1 VTVEPTLGVAVL
13 LAKRAVR
20 MLQPSPNET
29 QAYALELKGI
39 EKSFPGVRVLKNVSF
54 ACRAG
59 EVHALMGENG
69 AGKSTLMRIIAGV
82 WKPESGHILVRGKEV
97 QIAGP
102 KQSQDLGIA
111 MVYQDTRLVPDLDVS
126 QNIWLGREPGGAIL
140 VDRRAMDRGA
150 QAMLDRLGVRI
161 PLDKPVRDLSI
172 SERQIVEI
180 SRALTTAPS
189 VLILDEPT
197 SALDAA
203 EIQHLF
209 AIVRQLKQARTA
221 VIFISHR
228 LPEVFAIADRITVLK
243 DGEVV
248 GTVDRDDVSHER
260 LVAMMV
266 GRELALA
273 YPPRTAVPAVDR
285 LIVENLSARGL
296 FANISFCAKAGEILG
311 LGGIQGN
318 GQGDVVRAIFGLTP
332 WTGSVTLNGA
342 LVRLGSP
349 ARAIRAGIVYVPG
362 ERHSEGL
369 FLPHSIRENISVP
382 HLFSWAG
389 LGVVPAARERQ
400 VTQHVIE
407 SFAVKTSSSEQTVAN
422 LSGGNQ
428 QKVVLGRW
436 TTGSPNVFIFED
448 PTRGV
453 DVATKLEL
461 YRRIR
466 SLAEAGAAV
475 ILVTSDLMELI
486 GLSDRIL
493 VFSRGRIVNEVA
505 GVDATEEG
513 IVGSATDA
521 GAEAVGVGPMIS
533 ATAEAP
539 KGIRW
544 RGPIVVRY
552 AGALLLAVLVLVLG
566 FGASRSSTF
575 FFTSRNLSNIASQ
588 VAPLALAALGQFSVI
603 LLGGIDLSVGPLI
616 SLITAITSFAAVA
629 EGFGG
634 VAAAVSISLAVGLVT
649 GLANAFL
656 IVRLRIPDLIAT
668 LATYSVV
675 FGAALIVRPSPGGL
689 VSETFIDFFSGDLGP
704 VPGSALVV
712 VALFFLTE
720 VILVR
725 GRLGQKLY
733 GVGSNS
739 EASRVVGIS
748 TNWVRAGAYMFCSL
762 CASAAG
768 LLIAARIGSGD
779 PQAGASFTLASVT
792 AVVVGGVS
800 VFGGRGTAIGVLL
813 GAIAVGV
820 MQNALNL
827 MHVSAYY
834 QYIWTGG
841 LTLIAVA
848 GYSLRVSRGNK

>member
-1 VTVEPTLGVAVL
+1 
-13 LAKRAVR
+13 
-20 MLQPSPNET
+20 MLQTNPNDMRMN
-29 QAYALELKGI
+29 ALELKGI
-39 EKSFPGVRVLKNVSF
+39 EKSFPGVRVLKDVSF

-59 EVHALMGENG
+59 EVHVLMGENG
-69 AGKSTLMRIIAGV
+69 AGKSTLMRIISGV
-82 WKPESGHILVRGKEV
+82 WKPQAGRIFVRGEEV

-111 MVYQDTRLVPDLDVS
+111 MVYQDTRLVPDLDVC
-126 QNIWLGREPGGAIL
+126 QNIWLGREPGGAIF
-140 VDRRAMDRGA
+140 VDRRAMGRGA
-150 QAMLDRLGVRI
+150 QAILERLGAPIDLGR
-161 PLDKPVRDLSI
+161 PVRDLSVA
-172 SERQIVEI
+172 ERQVVEI
-180 SRALTTAPS
+180 ARALTTEPS

-209 AIVRQLKQARTA
+209 TIVKELKRSGTAI
-221 VIFISHR
+221 IFISHR

-266 GRELALA
+266 GREIALA
-273 YPPRTAVPAVDR
+273 YPPRSTGAGAER
-285 LIVENLSARGL
+285 LVVENMTAAGVFEGVSFRAR
-296 FANISFCAKAGEILG
+296 AGEIVG

-318 GQGDVVRAIFGLTP
+318 GQADVVRAIFGLAL
-332 WTGSVTLNGA
+332 WTGSVKLDGEEA
-342 LVRLGSP
+342 ALGSP
-349 ARAIRAGIVYVPG
+349 ARAIKAGIVYVPG

-382 HLFSWAG
+382 HLFAWAG
-389 LGVVPAARERQ
+389 LGVIPAAKERQ
-400 VTQHVIE
+400 VTRDAIK
-407 SFAVKTSSSEQTVAN
+407 SFAVKTPSGEENVAN

-436 TTGSPNVFIFED
+436 TAGSPNVFIFED

-453 DVATKLEL
+453 DVATKLDL

-466 SLAEAGAAV
+466 ALAEDGAAV
-475 ILVTSDLMELI
+475 ILVSSDLLELI

-493 VFSRGRIVNEVA
+493 VFSRGRIVNEIA
-505 GVDATEEG
+505 GAEATEEG
-513 IVGSATDA
+513 IVGSATGA
-521 GAEAVGVGPMIS
+521 GGATVHGRISASQTAEAVQDNRRAGPL
-533 ATAEAP
+533 
-539 KGIRW
+539 
-544 RGPIVVRY
+544 VQRY
-552 AGALLLAVLVLVLG
+552 AGPLLLAVLILALV
-566 FGASRSSTF
+566 FGASRYSAF
-575 FFTSRNLSNIASQ
+575 FLTSRNLANIASQ

-616 SLITAITSFAAVA
+616 SLITAIASFAAVA
-629 EGFGG
+629 EGPEG
-634 VAAAVSISLAVGLVT
+634 VVVAIGAGLAAGLAT

-656 IVRLRIPDLIAT
+656 VVRLRIPDLIAT
-668 LATYSVV
+668 LSTYSVV
-675 FGAALIVRPSPGGL
+675 LGVALIVRPSPGGL
-689 VSETFIDFFSGDLGP
+689 ISETFIDFFSGAIGP
-704 VPGSALVV
+704 FPTAAVAIVLVF
-712 VALFFLTE
+712 VAAE
-720 VILVR
+720 VLLVR

-739 EASRVVGIS
+739 EASHVVGIAIDR
-748 TNWVRAGAYMFCSL
+748 VRAGAYVFCAF
-762 CASAAG
+762 CASVAG

-779 PQAGASFTLASVT
+779 PQAGTSFTLASIT

-834 QYIWTGG
+834 QYMWTGG
-841 LTLIAVA
+841 LTLIAVV
-848 GYSLRVSRGNK
+848 GYSFRMSVSKQR

>member
-1 VTVEPTLGVAVL
+1 
-13 LAKRAVR
+13 
-20 MLQPSPNET
+20 MLQPAANESRV
-29 QAYALELKGI
+29 YALELEGI

-82 WKPESGHILVRGKEV
+82 WKPEGGRILVRGVEAPIV
-97 QIAGP
+97 GP

-111 MVYQDTRLVPDLDVS
+111 MVYQDTRLVPDLDVA
-126 QNIWLGREPGGAIL
+126 QNIWLGREPGGAML
-140 VDRRAMDRGA
+140 VDRGVMDRGA
-150 QAMLDRLGVRI
+150 QAILDRLGLPI
-161 PLDKPVRDLSI
+161 PLDKPVRELSV
-172 SERQIVEI
+172 SERQVVEI
-180 SRALTTAPS
+180 ARALTTAPA

-209 AIVRQLKQARTA
+209 AIIGQLKQAGTA
-221 VIFISHR
+221 IIFISHR

-248 GTVDRDDVSHER
+248 GTVDRDEVSHER

-266 GRELALA
+266 GREMALA
-273 YPPRTAVPAVDR
+273 YPPRASAAGADR
-285 LIVENLSARGL
+285 LAVKDLSADGL
-296 FANISFCAKAGEILG
+296 FENVSFCAKAGEILG

-332 WTGSVTLNGA
+332 SSGRVTLDGA
-342 LVRLGSP
+342 AVRLGSA

-369 FLPHSIRENISVP
+369 FLPHSIRENISIP
-382 HLFSWAG
+382 HLYSWAG

-400 VTQHVIE
+400 VTEHAIE
-407 SFAVKTSSSEQTVAN
+407 SFAIRTPSSEQTVAH

-436 TTGSPNVFIFED
+436 TAGSPRVFIFED

-466 SLAEAGAAV
+466 VLAEAGAAV
-475 ILVTSDLMELI
+475 ILVASDLMELI

-505 GVDATEEG
+505 GTDATEEG
-513 IVGSATDA
+513 IVGSATGA
-521 GAEAVGVGPMIS
+521 GVEALASGALASPRLQARAGNRWGGPMI
-533 ATAEAP
+533 
-539 KGIRW
+539 G
-544 RGPIVVRY
+544 RY
-552 AGALLLAVLVLVLG
+552 AGALLLAVLVLALG
-566 FGASRSSTF
+566 LGASRASPF
-575 FFTSRNLSNIASQ
+575 FFTSRNLSNIAGQ

-616 SLITAITSFAAVA
+616 SLVTAITSFAAVA
-629 EGFGG
+629 EGGG
-634 VAAAVSISLAVGLVT
+634 GLAAAVALSLAAGLGT
-649 GLANAFL
+649 GSVNAFL
-656 IVRLRIPDLIAT
+656 IIRLRIPDLIAT

-675 FGAALIVRPSPGGL
+675 FGVALIVRPSPGGL
-689 VSETFIDFFSGDLGP
+689 VSGTFIDFFSGSIGP
-704 VPGSALVV
+704 VPVPALV
-712 VALFFLTE
+712 L
-720 VILVR
+720 VILFVLAEVLLLR
-725 GRLGQKLY
+725 GRLGQRLY

-739 EASRVVGIS
+739 EASRVVGIGADR
-748 TNWVRAGAYMFCSL
+748 VRAGAYVFCAL

-800 VFGGRGTAIGVLL
+800 VFGGRGTAVGVLL

-827 MHVSAYY
+827 MQVSAYY

-841 LTLIAVA
+841 LTLIAVV
-848 GYSLRVSRGNK
+848 GYSLRVSRGKR